1 MKNRISK
8 HGLILLMLMCC
19 SITSVPAFA
28 QKKILVTEY
37 EVREWTRQL
46 QECEADQ
53 HAYKFLVL
61 KNLALKDSLAIKNI
75 DNDILAAEKT
85 DLSRKVKIKNWVI
98 SGTLIILFGIIYL
111 LFISRK

>member
-1 MKNRISK
+1 
-8 HGLILLMLMCC
+8 
-19 SITSVPAFA
+19 
-28 QKKILVTEY
+28 
-37 EVREWTRQL
+37 
-46 QECEADQ
+46 
-53 HAYKFLVL
+53 
-61 KNLALKDSLAIKNI
+61 LALKDSLAIKNI